1 MKLDAYI
8 SFIGIAMGV
17 KIYITYSDW
26 INFRAEFY
34 LRPMDLC
41 FGVIKISDAVAK
53 SGNAVRTNGPQPAE
67 FAGGPY
73 AIFDSKALSID
84 ISGSVCVL
92 GSCSSIIVQVSK
104 TRLYFQQASTFLGFP
119 FATSVWATFGALPLK
134 FGTKWEAGNEGTS
147 LKITIRNRVNAKLD
161 ELKRSGEGAIKDAQ
175 GKLESAR
182 SKVNNVCEEMADLE
196 LLEQVVRAHKAK
208 RDSKL
213 GRKLL
218 AAEGKAAKTAAAEQG
233 RSGKAAD
240 TAAAKTAAAKTGKA
254 AETHT
259 KASQI
264 GDSTST
270 SLVDGLLSDTVEK
283 HGVDLIQAKGGSRTK
298 WHTHWPHRHHFHV
311 RSNSPS
317 HPSLPTS
324 HIRFGRLGLS
334 VRGRAFL

>member
-1 MKLDAYI
+1 
-8 SFIGIAMGV
+8 
-17 KIYITYSDW
+17 
-26 INFRAEFY
+26 
-34 LRPMDLC
+34 
-41 FGVIKISDAVAK
+41 
-53 SGNAVRTNGPQPAE
+53 VRTNGPQPAE
-67 FAGGPY
+67 FSGGPY
-73 AIFDSKALSID
+73 AIFDSRALSID

-92 GSCSSIIVQVSK
+92 LSCSSIIVQVSK
-104 TRLYFQQASTFLGFP
+104 TQLYFRQASTFLGFP
-119 FATSVWATFGALPLK
+119 FATSTWATFGALPLQY
-134 FGTKWEAGNEGTS
+134 GTKWEAGNEGTS

-208 RDSKL
+208 RDAKL

-218 AAEGKAAKTAAAEQG
+218 AAEG
-233 RSGKAAD
+233 
-240 TAAAKTAAAKTGKA
+240 
-254 AETHT
+254 
-259 KASQI
+259 SQI

-283 HGVDLIQAKGGSRTK
+283 HGVNLIQAKGGSRTK